1 MFDFKRAEILA
12 KELRMLQTTN
22 NLSLDVLS
30 MEFDRYI
37 YFDSFENYSKTCNV
51 PLNILTMNGKLNDGY
66 TIRVRKNINVIL
78 YHEENKGTPRLNWT
92 LAHETG
98 HIYLDH
104 DNDGEIQEV
113 EAHQFAA
120 ELLMPTP
127 IITKLARKI
136 SLTPEIIAKTFFVS
150 EEAAGRKVGSLSRG
164 GVGSSYLVKEI
175 LDKYK
180 RPLNDL
186 IEYYKN
192 QRHQL
197 EQLKMMNATTNSI
210 QFEELQRKEV

>member
-1 MFDFKRAEILA
+1 MFNFKQTEVLA
-12 KELRMLQTTN
+12 KELRMLQTTS

-30 MEFDRYI
+30 MEFDRYV
-37 YFDSFENYSKTCNV
+37 YFDSFENYSKICDV
-51 PLNILTMNGKLNDGY
+51 PLNVLTMNGKLKDGY
-66 TIRVRKNINVIL
+66 TIRIKKNVNVVL

-98 HIYLDH
+98 HIYLNH
-104 DNDGEIQEV
+104 DTDGEIQEI
-113 EAHQFAA
+113 EANQFAA

-136 SLTPEIIAKTFFVS
+136 SLTPRIIAKTFLVS
-150 EEAAGRKVGSLSRG
+150 EDAASRKVGSLSRG

-180 RPLNDL
+180 QPLDDL

-197 EQLKMMNATTNSI
+197 EQLKVMTATTNSMQYEKI
-210 QFEELQRKEV
+210 

>member
-1 MFDFKRAEILA
+1 MFNFKRTEVLA
-12 KELRMLQTTN
+12 KELRMLQTTSD
-22 NLSLDVLS
+22 LSLDVLS

-37 YFDSFENYSKTCNV
+37 IFDSFENYSKMCDV
-51 PLNILTMNGKLNDGY
+51 PLNVLTMNGKLNDGY
-66 TIRVRKNINVIL
+66 TIRIRKNVNVVL

-104 DNDGEIQEV
+104 DNDGEIQEI
-113 EAHQFAA
+113 EANQFAA

-136 SLTPEIIAKTFFVS
+136 SLTPTIIAKTFLVS
-150 EEAAGRKVGSLSRG
+150 EDAANRKVGSLSRG

-180 RPLNDL
+180 QPLDDL
-186 IEYYKN
+186 IEYYRN
-192 QRHQL
+192 QRHQS
-197 EQLKMMNATTNSI
+197 EQLKMMTATTNSR
-210 QFEELQRKEV
+210 QYKKL